1 MLGVTAGQYSNTVQE
16 IKSVMSETA
25 KLQGLR
31 EREEY
36 DMLGAR

>member
-1 MLGVTAGQYSNTVQE
+1 MQE

-31 EREEY
+31 ERKEC
-36 DMLGAR
+36 DMLSAR